1 MNGKPKIIHWE
12 DVEPTRTVLKYST
25 PARDLGLGLDE
36 WPLFLE
42 TTMGS
47 GKPFERMQRLDEG
60 TLYRQGRDLVLL
72 VLNRKVITRKVWS
85 GPYRDQVFS
94 RIQGVQ

>member
-1 MNGKPKIIHWE
+1 MNCKPKMIHWE
-12 DVEPTRTVLKYST
+12 DVEPTRTFLKYSI

-47 GKPFERMQRLDEG
+47 GKPFERMQRLEEG
-60 TLYRQGRDLVLL
+60 SLYRQGRDLVLL
-72 VLNRKVITRKVWS
+72 VRSRKVIRRKVWS
-85 GPYRDQVFS
+85 GPYRESVFS
-94 RIQGVQ
+94 MVVS